1 MAWRRAAQA
10 QRAWA
15 TPTEAASGEEGGV
28 HLWGGVGEFHT
39 HPTPPTLPRLGALEA
54 RLGLGLRERPWGTE

>member
-28 HLWGGVGEFHT
+28 HLWGGDGEFH
-39 HPTPPTLPRLGALEA
+39 PPAPCPNGQAGLGAEREA
-54 RLGLGLRERPWGTE
+54 PGGTE